1 MTVLSWNCRD
11 LGKFSTVLQCHK
23 IAQEYRPDVLFLME
37 IRLAKDKGEEMWFIY
52 LFIFFYGWELP
63 RDGLSGG
70 ILLVWMPN
78 QRLQIIYASK
88 NLVRTN
94 LLDNK
99 GTPLSI
105 TFVYGHPIL
114 AKREDVWNKLK
125 DLKLLTHPNWLCI
138 GDFNQVLSND
148 DKFSFNQG
156 ALLRVDSLHNVISE
170 LSLCELAAFGQR
182 FTWMNKTEEGDFVME
197 RLDRA
202 FASVAQINA
211 YPNYALKNLPIVHS
225 DYSPII
231 LDFDFKLPYR
241 KRTFRFGIDV
251 VITFFM

>member
-37 IRLAKDKGEEMWFIY
+37 IRLAKDKGEEMWF
-52 LFIFFYGWELP
+52 FFFNGWELP
-63 RDGLSGG
+63 RYGLSGG

-78 QRLQIIYASK
+78 KRLRIIYASK

-138 GDFNQVLSND
+138 GDFNQALAMMINFLSIRVL
-148 DKFSFNQG
+148 F
-156 ALLRVDSLHNVISE
+156 
-170 LSLCELAAFGQR
+170 
-182 FTWMNKTEEGDFVME
+182 
-197 RLDRA
+197 
-202 FASVAQINA
+202 
-211 YPNYALKNLPIVHS
+211 
-225 DYSPII
+225 
-231 LDFDFKLPYR
+231 
-241 KRTFRFGIDV
+241 
-251 VITFFM
+251 

>member
-1 MTVLSWNCRD
+1 MFFFLWKLD
-11 LGKFSTVLQCHK
+11 LQRIKEKKCGL
-23 IAQEYRPDVLFLME
+23 
-37 IRLAKDKGEEMWFIY
+37 FIY
-52 LFIFFYGWELP
+52 LFFFFYGWELP

-105 TFVYGHPIL
+105 TFVYGNPIL

-138 GDFNQVLSND
+138 GDFNQALAMMINFLSIRVL
-148 DKFSFNQG
+148 F
-156 ALLRVDSLHNVISE
+156 
-170 LSLCELAAFGQR
+170 
-182 FTWMNKTEEGDFVME
+182 
-197 RLDRA
+197 
-202 FASVAQINA
+202 
-211 YPNYALKNLPIVHS
+211 
-225 DYSPII
+225 
-231 LDFDFKLPYR
+231 
-241 KRTFRFGIDV
+241 
-251 VITFFM
+251 